1 MIKATSSDTAG
12 NFSKFLVNE
21 SLIISGA
28 NFGIADLNVTGITNI
43 DPVNKTLSIA
53 SDQTVTG
60 YDTYRKINVTSLLVT
75 DPVGGQL
82 DLAGLYDVIS
92 IVYSG
97 GIYTITLTNPTNTNI
112 NFSSLTESA
121 TENISAS
128 FTANSAN
135 IFLDGSYVVT
145 GVDVDNKE
153 IALATQVL

>member
-112 NFSSLTESA
+112 NSQA
-121 TENISAS
+121 
-128 FTANSAN
+128 
-135 IFLDGSYVVT
+135 
-145 GVDVDNKE
+145 
-153 IALATQVL
+153 